1 MKTAIMTD
9 TNSGISLKEADSLG
23 IFCLPMPVVID
34 GKDYFEDK
42 DLTVEEY
49 LKALTGKRNVTTS
62 QPSPLSVTEEWERI
76 LSSGYDEIVYI
87 PMSSGLS
94 SSCSAAMGYAEDYE
108 GKVFVVDNKRISI
121 SQRTSVLDAKALA
134 DQGKGAEE
142 IKRLLEKHATDYII
156 YLGVDTLE
164 YFAKTGRA
172 SQAALSIV
180 SNVLSVKPV
189 LKTTGDKFEPV
200 TVARSQKKCEE
211 KMLENLK
218 LNLTTRFKGVDKK
231 DLLVAAATSCVDKKD
246 ADKWYET
253 VCSAAP
259 GYETFYV
266 PLSCSITTHTGPNAK
281 GVGIMKRIRG

>member
-9 TNSGISLKEADSLG
+9 TNSGIPLKEADSLG

-94 SSCSAAMGYAEDYE
+94 SSCSAAMGYAEEYE

-172 SQAALSIV
+172 
-180 SNVLSVKPV
+180 
-189 LKTTGDKFEPV
+189 
-200 TVARSQKKCEE
+200 
-211 KMLENLK
+211 
-218 LNLTTRFKGVDKK
+218 
-231 DLLVAAATSCVDKKD
+231 
-246 ADKWYET
+246 
-253 VCSAAP
+253 
-259 GYETFYV
+259 
-266 PLSCSITTHTGPNAK
+266 
-281 GVGIMKRIRG
+281 